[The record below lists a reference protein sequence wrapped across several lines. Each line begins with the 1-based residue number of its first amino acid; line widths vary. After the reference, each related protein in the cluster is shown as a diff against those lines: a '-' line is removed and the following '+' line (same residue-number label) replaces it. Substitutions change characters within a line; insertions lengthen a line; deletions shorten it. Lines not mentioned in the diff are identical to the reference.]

1 MTDSVVQKGGRLMIL
16 GLITMLIFAIIAMI
30 LLPYIIGVILFIA
43 AIIFGVIA
51 VCKWSN
57 KVSNE
62 EANKT
67 SMNK

>member
-1 MTDSVVQKGGRLMIL
+1 MIL
-16 GLITMLIFAIIAMI
+16 GLITMLVFAIIAMI

-43 AIIFGVIA
+43 AIVFGVIA

>member
-1 MTDSVVQKGGRLMIL
+1 MIL

-30 LLPYIIGVILFIA
+30 LLPYIIGVILFVGAIVFGIIA
-43 AIIFGVIA
+43 I
-51 VCKWSN
+51 CKWSN

-67 SMNK
+67 SMNR

>member
-1 MTDSVVQKGGRLMIL
+1 MIL
-16 GLITMLIFAIIAMI
+16 GLLTLIIFAIIAMI
-30 LLPYIIGVILFIA
+30 LLPYLIGVILFVGALIF
-43 AIIFGVIA
+43 AIIA

-67 SMNK
+67 SINR